1 MDNNQK
7 NTTAKKSKAQI
18 KKERM
23 MNASM
28 HQTSKKTISAMG
40 IVAVHPEES
49 IFQTTPANGKSAFI
63 KIYSIKGLDN
73 SEMRKELL
81 IHSLCD
87 NCASRRLRIS
97 SFQYAGNNA
106 PIFFL
111 SVYFY
116 GSSYADIYDEV
127 REFDELLEIVLKQ
140 NIRITIKPCSISD
153 IFMFIF
159 MNYNGQIKKI
169 SQKAVLRKKADWGKE
184 YLKYVSAM
192 DNGICLEEV
201 DKYGC
206 CYMAVQYPD
215 KLERIFEKIKQTGC
229 AILSSVDIQKIPDK
243 YLPAYKEYIEQ
254 IYSGTVETQVNRLL
268 NTTFLFSVFVNSEKE
283 MKMMNQFVKE
293 HMEKNDL
300 IVTNCTGVEGQVL
313 DSIATMGLFDFH
325 CMRNVNE
332 ELIANFLI

>member
-1 MDNNQK
+1 MNNNQK
-7 NTTAKKSKAQI
+7 AVPNRKSKAQI
-18 KKERM
+18 KKEKM
-23 MNASM
+23 MNATM
-28 HQTSKKTISAMG
+28 HPTSRKTIEAMG

-49 IFQTTPANGKSAFI
+49 LFQTKPENGKSAFI

-73 SEMRKELL
+73 SEMRKEML

-87 NCASRRLRIS
+87 CCASRRLRIS

-127 REFDELLEIVLKQ
+127 REFDELLETILRQ
-140 NIRITIKPCSISD
+140 NIRISIKPCSISD

-169 SQKAVLRKKADWGKE
+169 SPKAVLRKNADWGKE
-184 YLKYVSAM
+184 YLRYVSAK
-192 DNGICLEEV
+192 DNGFQLEEV
-201 DKYGC
+201 GKYGC

-215 KLERIFEKIKQTGC
+215 AIERIFEKIRQTGC
-229 AILSSVDIQKIPDK
+229 AILSSVDIQKVPDK
-243 YLPAYKEYIEQ
+243 YLSAYKEYVEQ
-254 IYSGTVETQVNRLL
+254 IYNGTVETEKSSLL

-283 MKMMNQFVKE
+283 MKMMDQFIKD
-293 HMEKNDL
+293 HMEKNNL
-300 IVTNCTGVEGQVL
+300 IVTNCTGVEGKVL

-325 CMRNVNE
+325 CMRNVE
-332 ELIANFLI
+332 ESLIASFLI